1 MRKLLTIYC
10 TSHDCRMRRLL
21 FLPVLLL
28 TFFLGN
34 PASSADYHV
43 SSAHYQKGVDAAL
56 RRDFATALREWKPL
70 AEQGDATP
78 QFQLGWMYEEG
89 HGVTQDYKTAIK
101 WYKLAAEQGYAY
113 SQTALGHMY
122 ENGHGV
128 LQDYARA
135 YMWFNIAA
143 SLWDTDARKK
153 QDIVA
158 KKMNPTQIEEAQRL
172 ALECVKKNYKGC

>member
-1 MRKLLTIYC
+1 
-10 TSHDCRMRRLL
+10 MRRLL

-28 TFFLGN
+28 TLFFGN
-34 PASSADYHV
+34 PASPADY
-43 SSAHYQKGVDAAL
+43 QEGVNAAL
-56 RRDFATALREWKPL
+56 RRDFATALREWGPL

-158 KKMNPTQIEEAQRL
+158 KKMNFTQIEEAKRL

>member
-1 MRKLLTIYC
+1 MK
-10 TSHDCRMRRLL
+10 RRP

-28 TFFLGN
+28 TLIFGN
-34 PASSADYHV
+34 PTSSAD
-43 SSAHYQKGVDAAL
+43 YQKGVDAVL
-56 RRDFATALREWKPL
+56 RRDFATALREWEPL

-101 WYKLAAEQGYAY
+101 WYKLSAEQGYAY

-158 KKMNPTQIEEAQRL
+158 KKMNSTQIGEAQRL
-172 ALECVKKNYKGC
+172 TLECVKKNYKGC